1 MQRRERSGVAARR
14 SPFAI
19 AARFMRDGTLWVT
32 GVVRHGVNQIDRAL
46 GSDVPDNR
54 GRISDVELRALVAA
68 NPALAAEERQIID
81 EVLTAGAR
89 HVSAVMVPRTHV
101 VYLDADLDVPSAVRA
116 VRDTPH
122 SRFPVIDGSH
132 DDIVGFVHLRDLLMP
147 PDTGEAGPT
156 TVGAL
161 AREVRRVP
169 ASKHVLAALSEMRS
183 EGHHLAVVVD
193 EYGGTAGILTLE
205 DLIEELVGE
214 IRDEY
219 DAVPEP
225 QSILDDIDGRIH
237 LADFAGRCGFEL
249 PSGPYESLG
258 GFVMAR
264 LGRLP
269 VIGDEALV
277 DGWRLVVTQ
286 CDGRRVSRVAV
297 RRAARA

>member
-1 MQRRERSGVAARR
+1 LTGRL
-14 SPFAI
+14 
-19 AARFMRDGTLWVT
+19 MRDGTLWAT
-32 GVVRHGVNQIDRAL
+32 RIVRRGINQIDRAL
-46 GSDVPDNR
+46 GADTSDDHSR
-54 GRISDVELRALVAA
+54 LSDVELRALVAA
-68 NPALAAEERQIID
+68 NPSLAPEERRIID

-89 HVSAVMVPRTHV
+89 HVSAVMVPRTDV
-101 VYLDADLDVPSAVRA
+101 IYLDAHLDVVEAVRTI
-116 VRDTPH
+116 RDTPH

-147 PDTGEAGPT
+147 PDAASAEFTS
-156 TVGAL
+156 VGAL
-161 AREVRRVP
+161 AREVRRLP

-183 EGHHLAVVVD
+183 EGHHLAIVVD
-193 EYGGTAGILTLE
+193 EYGGTAGIVTLE

-214 IRDEY
+214 IHDEY

-225 QSILDDIDGRIH
+225 ESLLLDDIDGRIH

-249 PSGPYESLG
+249 PAGPYESLG

-269 VIGDEALV
+269 VVGDEVHV

-286 CDGRRVSRVAV
+286 CDGRRVSRVSV
-297 RRAARA
+297 RRR

>member
-1 MQRRERSGVAARR
+1 MRRVVLPAQRRRNSSAAKPLKAPGRLGTVALR
-14 SPFAI
+14 
-19 AARFMRDGTLWVT
+19 VT
-32 GVVRHGVNQIDRAL
+32 GAVRRAL
-46 GSDVPDNR
+46 NRLERTLGVESSD
-54 GRISDVELRALVAA
+54 RALVAA
-68 NPALAAEERQIID
+68 NPKLAAEERQIID

-89 HVSAVMVPRTHV
+89 HVSAVMVPRPHV
-101 VYLDADLDVPSAVRA
+101 VYLPADLDVADAVRM

-147 PDTGEAGPT
+147 PAGGPG
-156 TVGAL
+156 TVRAL
-161 AREVRRVP
+161 VREVRRVP

-183 EGHHLAVVVD
+183 EGNHLAVVVD
-193 EYGGTAGILTLE
+193 EYGGTAGIITLE

-225 QSILDDIDGRIH
+225 ETLTGDVDGRLH
-237 LADFAGRCGFEL
+237 LADFAQRCGFAL
-249 PSGPYESLG
+249 PPGPYESLG

-269 VIGDEALV
+269 VIGDEVRV
-277 DGWRLVVTQ
+277 DGWRLIVTR
-286 CDGRRVSRVAV
+286 CEGRRVSRVTV
-297 RRAARA
+297 RRS